1 MDYIITTYP
10 TVYRRYLVQDVKSIE
25 EAWDMY
31 YSNDYDYDAMLV
43 DEEFT
48 GDDGE
53 GEIELITP
61 ELRIQYGLE
70 DTSKPPRYAWS

>member
-10 TVYRRYLVQDVKSIE
+10 MMYKRYLVQDVNSFD

-43 DEEFT
+43 DEEFM
-48 GDDGE
+48 GDDGDI
-53 GEIELITP
+53 EIELVTP
-61 ELRIQYGLE
+61 KLKIQYGLGGE
-70 DTSKPPRYAWS
+70 

>member
-10 TVYRRYLVQDVKSIE
+10 MMYKRYLVQGVNSFD

-43 DEEFT
+43 DEEFM
-48 GDDGE
+48 GDDGDI
-53 GEIELITP
+53 EIELVTP
-61 ELRIQYGLE
+61 KLKIQYGLGGE
-70 DTSKPPRYAWS
+70 